1 MKTKKIIYGFLASSL
16 LLPMI
21 TMASWSNEG
30 ISNADA
36 SLLPDQPIT
45 QIVTNVMNWLLAL
58 VGMIG
63 IIGFVISGILYFIAA
78 GDDSKMGTAKNAMTY
93 SIIGVIVALMGYV
106 IIKAADALL
115 GGTSSTF

>member
-1 MKTKKIIYGFLASSL
+1 MKYFLYSFALLVATVPASVLAQWDKAAVNSK
-16 LLPMI
+16 
-21 TMASWSNEG
+21 AE
-30 ISNADA
+30 
-36 SLLPDQPIT
+36 LPDNTIT
-45 QIVTNVMNWLLAL
+45 QVVINVMNWLLAL
-58 VGMIG
+58 VGIVG

-115 GGTSSTF
+115 GGTVSNF